1 MIIDIDLYQNELRV
15 KRMYIR
21 YISHEVRTPFNAVY
35 MGLQYLQAEA
45 SALLRSANSELLETL
60 EASIS
65 STLQAIGILDEMLLI
80 DRIEEGTLPL
90 VIDTHSAKEIIEDSL
105 SAVTPQVIYL
115 LQQASYRFI
124 HAGFF

>member
-1 MIIDIDLYQNELRV
+1 
-15 KRMYIR
+15 MYIR

-65 STLQAIGILDEMLLI
+65 STLQAIGILDEMLII
-80 DRIEEGTLPL
+80 DRIEEGNLPL
-90 VIDTHSAKEIIEDSL
+90 VIDAHSAKEIIEDSL

-115 LQQASYRFI
+115 QPQASYRFI